1 MTRKASKTAKA
12 KAPRRSRA
20 GKPASQPT
28 PTKKSK
34 PAERPTKA
42 YVVFGTDEHAKPR
55 AARFTSGNP
64 ELLAKA
70 VEAMH
75 LRQVE
80 VTGEELAEIAKKLPT
95 GRLHASGRG
104 LVPYIK
110 GDVYWELLTATATD
124 QPPQHSPEPTAQEL
138 PRCWE
143 ELAPGHVVI
152 ARETLECGWWEAVVV
167 ERNGDLVTLRY
178 RDYPQYSP
186 LVRHRSVVAL
196 ISANLP

>member
-1 MTRKASKTAKA
+1 MTTKASKTAKA

-55 AARFTSGNP
+55 AARFTSGDP

-80 VTGEELAEIAKKLPT
+80 VTGEELAEIARRLPI
-95 GRLHASGRG
+95 GRVHSSGRG
-104 LVPYIK
+104 LVPYVK
-110 GDVYWELLTATATD
+110 GELYSELLSATFTD
-124 QPPQHSPEPTAQEL
+124 QPPQRGSEPTAQEL

-143 ELAPGHVVI
+143 
-152 ARETLECGWWEAVVV
+152 
-167 ERNGDLVTLRY
+167 
-178 RDYPQYSP
+178 
-186 LVRHRSVVAL
+186 
-196 ISANLP
+196 